1 MSFFDK
7 FLERKVSSE
16 DNTIRNLEISQIK
29 PSQYQPRRT
38 FAPDQLTELA
48 QSLAKNGLLQPIVV
62 RQVGAQQYEII
73 AGERRFRAAQQLKWT
88 TIPALVRNYSDQQS
102 ASLALIE
109 NLQRQDLNPI
119 EEARA
124 YKKLAAMN
132 NLRQEDLAA
141 QLGKSQSYIANKLRL
156 LKLDATVQQALIAGQ
171 ITSRHGRALVSLTAS
186 QQQTALYKILQQQLN
201 VAATERLV
209 KQLKQP
215 AKRATPKQHSITALK
230 SRDPQLSINT
240 IRESVQLAQKNGAEF
255 TYQETDGDQEYQMII
270 TVQKEDQ
277 HG

>member
-16 DNTIRNLEISQIK
+16 DNTIRDLEISQIK

-171 ITSRHGRALVSLTAS
+171 ITPRHGRALVSLTAS

>member
-16 DNTIRNLEISQIK
+16 DNTIRDLEISQIK

-48 QSLAKNGLLQPIVV
+48 QSLAKNGLLQPIIV

>member
-16 DNTIRNLEISQIK
+16 DNTIRDLEISQIK
-29 PSQYQPRRT
+29 PNQYQPRRT

-171 ITSRHGRALVSLTAS
+171 ITPRHGRALVSLTAS
-186 QQQTALYKILQQQLN
+186 QQQTALHKILQQQLN

>member
-7 FLERKVSSE
+7 FLEHKVSSE
-16 DNTIRNLEISQIK
+16 GNTIRDLEISQIK

-171 ITSRHGRALVSLTAS
+171 ITPRHGRALVSLTAS
-186 QQQTALYKILQQQLN
+186 QQQTALHKILQQQLN

>member
-16 DNTIRNLEISQIK
+16 GNTIRELEISQIK

-171 ITSRHGRALVSLTAS
+171 ITPRHGRALVSLTAS
-186 QQQTALYKILQQQLN
+186 QQQTALHKILQQQLN

>member
-16 DNTIRNLEISQIK
+16 GNTIRDLEISQIK

-171 ITSRHGRALVSLTAS
+171 ITPRHGRALVSLTAS
-186 QQQTALYKILQQQLN
+186 QQQTALHKILQQQLN

-230 SRDPQLSINT
+230 SLDPQLSINT

>member
-16 DNTIRNLEISQIK
+16 DNTIRDLEINQIK

-171 ITSRHGRALVSLTAS
+171 ITPRHGRALVSLTAS
-186 QQQTALYKILQQQLN
+186 QQQTALHKILQQQLN

>member
-171 ITSRHGRALVSLTAS
+171 ITPRHGRALVSLTAS

>member
-7 FLERKVSSE
+7 FLESKVSSE
-16 DNTIRNLEISQIK
+16 GNTIRDLEISQIK

-171 ITSRHGRALVSLTAS
+171 ITPRHGRALVSLTAS
-186 QQQTALYKILQQQLN
+186 QQQTALHKILQQQLN

>member
-16 DNTIRNLEISQIK
+16 GNTIRELEISQIK

-171 ITSRHGRALVSLTAS
+171 ITPRHGRALVSLTAS
-186 QQQTALYKILQQQLN
+186 QQQTALHKILQQQLN

-215 AKRATPKQHSITALK
+215 AKRATPKQHSITAQIG
-230 SRDPQLSINT
+230 RAH
-240 IRESVQLAQKNGAEF
+240 V
-255 TYQETDGDQEYQMII
+255 
-270 TVQKEDQ
+270 
-277 HG
+277 

>member
-16 DNTIRNLEISQIK
+16 DNTIRDLEISQIK

-156 LKLDATVQQALIAGQ
+156 LKLDATVQQALIAGR
-171 ITSRHGRALVSLTAS
+171 ITPRHGRALVSLTAS
-186 QQQTALYKILQQQLN
+186 QQQTALHKILQQQLN

>member
-16 DNTIRNLEISQIK
+16 DNTIRDLEISQIK

-171 ITSRHGRALVSLTAS
+171 ITPRHGRALVSLTAS
-186 QQQTALYKILQQQLN
+186 QQQTALHKILQQQLN

-230 SRDPQLSINT
+230 SCDPQLSINT

>member
-16 DNTIRNLEISQIK
+16 DNTIRDLEISQIK

-171 ITSRHGRALVSLTAS
+171 ITPRHGRALVSLTAS
-186 QQQTALYKILQQQLN
+186 QQQTALHKILQQQLN

-240 IRESVQLAQKNGAEF
+240 IRESIQLAQKNGAEF

>member
-16 DNTIRNLEISQIK
+16 DNTIRDLEISQIK

-73 AGERRFRAAQQLKWT
+73 AGERRFRAAQQLKWK

-171 ITSRHGRALVSLTAS
+171 ITPRHGRALVSLTAS
-186 QQQTALYKILQQQLN
+186 QQQTALHKILQQQLN

-240 IRESVQLAQKNGAEF
+240 IRESIQLAQKNGAEF

>member
-16 DNTIRNLEISQIK
+16 GNTIRDLEISQIK

-171 ITSRHGRALVSLTAS
+171 ITPRHGRALVSLTAS
-186 QQQTALYKILQQQLN
+186 QQQTALHKILQQQLN

>member
-16 DNTIRNLEISQIK
+16 DNTIRDLEISQIK

-62 RQVGAQQYEII
+62 RKVGAQQYEII

-171 ITSRHGRALVSLTAS
+171 ITPRHGRALVSLTAS
-186 QQQTALYKILQQQLN
+186 QQQTALHKILQQQLN

-240 IRESVQLAQKNGAEF
+240 IRESIQLAQKNGAEF

>member
-16 DNTIRNLEISQIK
+16 DNTIRDLEISQIK

-48 QSLAKNGLLQPIVV
+48 HSLAKNGLLQPIVV

-171 ITSRHGRALVSLTAS
+171 ITPRHGRALVSLTAS
-186 QQQTALYKILQQQLN
+186 QQQTALHKILQQQLN

-209 KQLKQP
+209 KQLKHP

>member
-16 DNTIRNLEISQIK
+16 DNTIRELEISQIK

-48 QSLAKNGLLQPIVV
+48 QSLAKNGLLQPIIV

-171 ITSRHGRALVSLTAS
+171 ITPRHGRALVSLTAS
-186 QQQTALYKILQQQLN
+186 QQQTALHKILQQQLN

>member
-16 DNTIRNLEISQIK
+16 DNIIRDLEISQIK

-62 RQVGAQQYEII
+62 RQVGAQKYEII

-171 ITSRHGRALVSLTAS
+171 ITPRHGRALVSLTAS
-186 QQQTALYKILQQQLN
+186 QQQTALHKILQQQLN

>member
-16 DNTIRNLEISQIK
+16 GNTIRELEIRQIK

-38 FAPDQLTELA
+38 FAPDQLKELA

-73 AGERRFRAAQQLKWT
+73 AGERRFQAAQQLKWT
-88 TIPALVRNYSDQQS
+88 TIPALIRNYSDKQS

-119 EEARA
+119 EEAQA

-171 ITSRHGRALVSLTAS
+171 ITPRHGRALVSLTAS
-186 QQQTALYKILQQQLN
+186 QQQTALHKILQQQLN

-215 AKRATPKQHSITALK
+215 AKRATPKRHSITALK

-240 IRESVQLAQKNGAEF
+240 IRESVQLAQKNGAAF

>member
-16 DNTIRNLEISQIK
+16 DNTIHDLEISQIK

-171 ITSRHGRALVSLTAS
+171 ITPRHGRALVSLTAS
-186 QQQTALYKILQQQLN
+186 QQQTALHKILQQQLN

>member
-16 DNTIRNLEISQIK
+16 DNTIRELEISQIK

-48 QSLAKNGLLQPIVV
+48 QSLAKNGLLQPIIV

-171 ITSRHGRALVSLTAS
+171 ITPRHGRALVSLTAS
-186 QQQTALYKILQQQLN
+186 QQQTALHKILQQQLN

-255 TYQETDGDQEYQMII
+255 TYQETDVDQEYQMII

>member
-7 FLERKVSSE
+7 FLELKVSSE
-16 DNTIRNLEISQIK
+16 DNTIRDLEISQIK

-171 ITSRHGRALVSLTAS
+171 ITPRHGRALVSLTAS
-186 QQQTALYKILQQQLN
+186 QQQTALHKILQQQLN

>member
-16 DNTIRNLEISQIK
+16 DNTIRDLEISQIK

-62 RQVGAQQYEII
+62 RQVGTQQYEII

-171 ITSRHGRALVSLTAS
+171 ITPRHGRALVSLTAS
-186 QQQTALYKILQQQLN
+186 QQQTALHKILQQQLN

>member
-16 DNTIRNLEISQIK
+16 DNTIRDLEISQIK

-132 NLRQEDLAA
+132 NLRQEDLAV

-171 ITSRHGRALVSLTAS
+171 ITPRHGRALVSLTAS
-186 QQQTALYKILQQQLN
+186 QQQTALHKILQQQLN

>member
-16 DNTIRNLEISQIK
+16 DNTIRDLEISQIK

-88 TIPALVRNYSDQQS
+88 TIQALVRNYSDQQS

-171 ITSRHGRALVSLTAS
+171 ITPRHGRALVSLTAS
-186 QQQTALYKILQQQLN
+186 QQQTALHKILQQQLN

>member
-16 DNTIRNLEISQIK
+16 DNTIRDLEISQIK

-132 NLRQEDLAA
+132 NLRQGDLAA

-171 ITSRHGRALVSLTAS
+171 ITPRHGRALVSLTAS
-186 QQQTALYKILQQQLN
+186 QQQTALHKILQQQLN

>member
-16 DNTIRNLEISQIK
+16 DNTIRDLEISQIK

-156 LKLDATVQQALIAGQ
+156 LKLDANVQQALIAGQ
-171 ITSRHGRALVSLTAS
+171 ITPRHGRALVSLTAS
-186 QQQTALYKILQQQLN
+186 QQQTALHKILQQQLN

>member
-16 DNTIRNLEISQIK
+16 DNTIRDLEISQIK

-171 ITSRHGRALVSLTAS
+171 ITPRHGRALVSLTAS
-186 QQQTALYKILQQQLN
+186 QQQTALHKILQQQLN

-230 SRDPQLSINT
+230 SRDPQLSINA

>member
-16 DNTIRNLEISQIK
+16 DNTIRDLEISQIK

-48 QSLAKNGLLQPIVV
+48 QSLAKNGLLQPIIV

-88 TIPALVRNYSDQQS
+88 TIQALVRNYSDQQS

-171 ITSRHGRALVSLTAS
+171 ITPRHGRALVSLTAS
-186 QQQTALYKILQQQLN
+186 QQQTALHKILQQQLN

>member
-16 DNTIRNLEISQIK
+16 DNTIRDLEISQIK

-88 TIPALVRNYSDQQS
+88 TITALVRNYSDQQS

-171 ITSRHGRALVSLTAS
+171 ITPRHGRALVSLTAS
-186 QQQTALYKILQQQLN
+186 QQQTALHKILQQQLN

>member
-16 DNTIRNLEISQIK
+16 DNTIRDLEISQIK

-171 ITSRHGRALVSLTAS
+171 ITPRHGRALVSLTAS
-186 QQQTALYKILQQQLN
+186 QQQTALHKILQQQLN

>member
-16 DNTIRNLEISQIK
+16 GNTIRDLEISQIK

-171 ITSRHGRALVSLTAS
+171 ITPRHGRALVSLTAS
-186 QQQTALYKILQQQLN
+186 QQQTALHKILQQQLN

-230 SRDPQLSINT
+230 SRDPQLTINT

>member
-16 DNTIRNLEISQIK
+16 DNTIRDLEISQIK

-62 RQVGAQQYEII
+62 RQVCAQQYEII

-171 ITSRHGRALVSLTAS
+171 ITPRHGRALVSLTAS
-186 QQQTALYKILQQQLN
+186 QQQTALHKILQQQLN

>member
-16 DNTIRNLEISQIK
+16 GNTIRDLEISQIK

-171 ITSRHGRALVSLTAS
+171 ITPRHGRALVSLTAS
-186 QQQTALYKILQQQLN
+186 QQQTALHKILQQQLN

-215 AKRATPKQHSITALK
+215 AKRATPKQHSIKALK

>member
-171 ITSRHGRALVSLTAS
+171 ITPRHGRALVSLTAS
-186 QQQTALYKILQQQLN
+186 QQQTALHKILQQQLN

-240 IRESVQLAQKNGAEF
+240 IRESVQIGRAH
-255 TYQETDGDQEYQMII
+255 
-270 TVQKEDQ
+270 V
-277 HG
+277 

>member
-16 DNTIRNLEISQIK
+16 DNTIRDLEISQIK

-132 NLRQEDLAA
+132 NLRQEDLAS

-171 ITSRHGRALVSLTAS
+171 ITPRHGRALVSLTAS
-186 QQQTALYKILQQQLN
+186 QQQTALHKILQQQLN

>member
-156 LKLDATVQQALIAGQ
+156 LKLDANVQQALIAGQ
-171 ITSRHGRALVSLTAS
+171 ITPRHGRALVSLTAS
-186 QQQTALYKILQQQLN
+186 QQQTALHKILQQQLN

>member
-16 DNTIRNLEISQIK
+16 DNTIRDLEISQIK

-48 QSLAKNGLLQPIVV
+48 QSLAKNGLLQPIIV

-171 ITSRHGRALVSLTAS
+171 ITPRHGRALVSLTAS
-186 QQQTALYKILQQQLN
+186 QQQTALHKILQQQLN

>member
-1 MSFFDK
+1 M
-7 FLERKVSSE
+7 
-16 DNTIRNLEISQIK
+16 
-29 PSQYQPRRT
+29 
-38 FAPDQLTELA
+38 
-48 QSLAKNGLLQPIVV
+48 
-62 RQVGAQQYEII
+62 
-73 AGERRFRAAQQLKWT
+73 
-88 TIPALVRNYSDQQS
+88 VRNYSDQQS

-171 ITSRHGRALVSLTAS
+171 ITPRHGRALVSLTAS
-186 QQQTALYKILQQQLN
+186 QQQTALHKILQQQLN